1 MDQGIYGDLKEKVL
15 FLVFFFP
22 LSATFVEL
30 LLFYKLTLEISGM
43 ETCTPATCVQD
54 PVASRNASLQGEG
67 KLHLQNLKK

>member
-15 FLVFFFP
+15 FLVFFP

-43 ETCTPATCVQD
+43 ETCTPAACVQD